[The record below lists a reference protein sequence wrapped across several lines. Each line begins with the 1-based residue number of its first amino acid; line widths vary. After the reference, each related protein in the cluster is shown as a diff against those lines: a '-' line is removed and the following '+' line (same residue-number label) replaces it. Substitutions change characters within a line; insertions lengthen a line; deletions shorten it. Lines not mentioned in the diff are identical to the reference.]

1 MKKLFAL
8 ILFTLLYYTGYS
20 QFTVRGLIIDT
31 NGDTVENQTVY
42 IYPDTSSGPL
52 TFTPRIATTDTMGF
66 AVFISD
72 TIPVNSPIK
81 VSTFNCN
88 GVLLTNNHIYTG
100 ATSISSNF
108 NVCIVTPD
116 TVKGYVHLGS
126 PAKRPQP
133 QQAMVY
139 LISRCASNL
148 VTYKDSILTDT
159 NGFFK
164 LDSFPKFDPGC
175 GLIMSARLL
184 PSSPDYNK
192 YLPAYHNGDTAY
204 QLRWYESKY
213 IPQLVALGG
222 VNILL
227 PEAINPTGG
236 PSKIAGYAIDAVA
249 GGTAPNRI
257 LKMTDMNDV
266 TVAYTYTDVNGRFM
280 FSNLPFGT
288 YKIFGDVWGKD
299 NPELVVTVNA
309 DHVDEYEIIF
319 SDKSNEFSGRIA
331 TSVGRID
338 KSLAV
343 LNIYPN
349 PVQNMLYVNGAEKLD
364 GEKTLIL
371 TSITGKQIS
380 KTSFSDG
387 QKPFID
393 CSYLPAGLYLLN
405 VNTEIGSA
413 SFRVIVK

>member
-20 QFTVRGLIIDT
+20 QFTVRGLIIDS

-42 IYPDTSSGPL
+42 IYPDTNLGPP
-52 TFTPRIATTDTMGF
+52 TFTPRTATTDSMGF

-72 TIPVNSPIK
+72 TIPVNSPIR

-88 GVLLTNNHIYTG
+88 GILLTNNHTYTG
-100 ATSISSNF
+100 SPNITSNF
-108 NVCIVTPD
+108 SVCIVTPD
-116 TVKGYVHLGS
+116 TIRGYVHLGS
-126 PAKRPQP
+126 ASKRPQP

-164 LDSFPKFDPGC
+164 VDSFPTFNAGC

-192 YLPAYHNGDTAY
+192 YLPAYHDGDTAY
-204 QLRWYESKY
+204 KLRWFEGKY
-213 IPQLVALGG
+213 VPQLVALGG
-222 VNILL
+222 VDILL

-249 GGTAPNRI
+249 GGVAPNRI

-309 DHVDEYEIIF
+309 DHVNEYEIIF

-331 TSVGRID
+331 TAVARID
-338 KSLAV
+338 HSLAM

-349 PVQNMLYVNGAEKLD
+349 PVKGRLYINGTERLD
-364 GEKTLIL
+364 GEKTLSL
-371 TSITGKQIS
+371 MSVTGKVIK
-380 KTSFSDG
+380 KTSFTENVN
-387 QKPFID
+387 PFID
-393 CSYLPAGLYLLN
+393 CDDLPSGIYLLDI
-405 VNTEIGSA
+405 NTTVGKA
-413 SFRVIVK
+413 TFRVVIN